1 MNRQTLC
8 IDFDGVI
15 HSYEHGWKD
24 GSIYGHIVP
33 GFEDWAHEVAKEFDL
48 VIYSSR
54 SKTPSGRSAMKRW
67 LHSHWKGPPIPKF
80 EYASTKPP
88 AWLTIDDRCIRFQ
101 GRWEWIRLEVLK
113 EFRPWNDKRQGGSNA
128 PDSHPHE

>member
-15 HSYEHGWKD
+15 HSYENGWKD
-24 GSIYGHIVP
+24 GSIYGTIVP

-54 SKTPSGRSAMKRW
+54 SKTPSGRAAMKRW
-67 LHSHWKGPPIPKF
+67 LTRNWKGPPIPKF
-80 EYASTKPP
+80 EFASTKPP

-101 GRWEWIRLEVLK
+101 GRWEWIRLDVLK
-113 EFRPWNDKRQGGSNA
+113 EFRPWNDKRGGSNA
-128 PDSHPHE
+128 PDSHPDE